1 MKSTK
6 YQSSTPHAG
15 EDGPAKETPL
25 EDNLSAKSRFI
36 QRLKLFLY
44 KEKGEHIYDQVLMD
58 VGSLFLE
65 QLKSG
70 TLTQTIEVAY
80 TLDIDIMALTF
91 FDQFVAENLTRC
103 IFRYSASLS

>member
-1 MKSTK
+1 
-6 YQSSTPHAG
+6 
-15 EDGPAKETPL
+15 
-25 EDNLSAKSRFI
+25 
-36 QRLKLFLY
+36 
-44 KEKGEHIYDQVLMD
+44 MD